1 MRLIDEEGQQVGII
15 NTQEALAMAE
25 SRGVDLVEVAPNA
38 DPPVCRLMDYGKYL
52 YDQNK
57 REREARKKQ
66 KVVDVKEVRMQPNT
80 DSHDIEVK
88 SNQAR
93 RFLKEGD
100 KVKFAIRF
108 RGRQFAHQD
117 IGTRMLQDI
126 AERLRDVAV
135 VEVQP
140 QAEGRRLIM
149 VVAPQSAAKPRGTK
163 SEAKTSEQP
172 VEQT

>member
-1 MRLIDEEGQQVGII
+1 VRLIDEDGKQLGIV

-57 REREARKKQ
+57 RDREARKKQ
-66 KVVDVKEVRMQPNT
+66 KVVDVKEVRLQPNT

-100 KVKFAIRF
+100 KVKFTIRF

-117 IGTRMLQDI
+117 IGTRMLEDI
-126 AERLRDVAV
+126 AERLRDVAM

-140 QAEGRRLIM
+140 QSEGRRLIM
-149 VVAPQSAAKPRGTK
+149 VVAPQSATKPRSATSETK
-163 SEAKTSEQP
+163 ASEQP